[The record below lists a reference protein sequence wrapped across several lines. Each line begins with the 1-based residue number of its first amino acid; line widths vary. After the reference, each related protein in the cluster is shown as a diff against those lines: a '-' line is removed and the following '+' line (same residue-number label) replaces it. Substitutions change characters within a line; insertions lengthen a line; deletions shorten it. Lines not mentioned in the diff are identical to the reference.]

1 MENTQKQPCS
11 LVAEIQLV
19 YHTTV
24 KPSQMPKVTCSK
36 DAYDILIASWD
47 PGRINLIEQCKILL
61 LNRGN
66 KVLGICELSSGGMA
80 GTIVD
85 IKLVFAAA
93 LKAAASGIII
103 AHNHPSAN
111 LTASREDLAYTT
123 KLKLAGELLDLPL
136 LDHIIISSEG
146 FISLVDQG
154 LM

>member
-1 MENTQKQPCS
+1 MENTKIQPRS

-19 YHTTV
+19 YHNTV

-47 PGRINLIEQCKILL
+47 LGKINLVEQCKVLL

-66 KVLGICELSSGGMA
+66 KVLGICEISSGGMA
-80 GTIVD
+80 GTVVD

-103 AHNHPSAN
+103 AHNHPSGN

-123 KLKLAGELLDLPL
+123 RLKLAGELLDLPL

>member
-1 MENTQKQPCS
+1 MENTKKQPCS

-19 YHTTV
+19 YHNTV

-36 DAYDILIASWD
+36 DAYDILIGSWD
-47 PGRINLIEQCKILL
+47 PRKINLIEQCKVLL

-66 KVLGICELSSGGMA
+66 KVLGICEISSGGMA

-93 LKAAASGIII
+93 LKTAASGIII
-103 AHNHPSAN
+103 AHNHPSGN
-111 LTASREDLAYTT
+111 LTASREDLTYTT

>member
-1 MENTQKQPCS
+1 MGK
-11 LVAEIQLV
+11 
-19 YHTTV
+19 
-24 KPSQMPKVTCSK
+24 
-36 DAYDILIASWD
+36 
-47 PGRINLIEQCKILL
+47 INLVEQCKVLL

-66 KVLGICELSSGGMA
+66 KVLGICEISSGGMA

-85 IKLVFAAA
+85 VKLVFAAA
-93 LKAAASGIII
+93 LKAAANGIII
-103 AHNHPSAN
+103 SHNHPSGN

-136 LDHIIISSEG
+136 LDHIILSSEG

>member
-1 MENTQKQPCS
+1 MENTKIQPRS

-19 YHTTV
+19 YHNTV

-47 PGRINLIEQCKILL
+47 LGKINLVEQCKVLL

-66 KVLGICELSSGGMA
+66 KVLGICEISSGGMA

-93 LKAAASGIII
+93 LKTAASGIII
-103 AHNHPSAN
+103 AHNHPSGN
-111 LTASREDLAYTT
+111 LTASREDLTYTT

>member
-1 MENTQKQPCS
+1 MENTDQQPCS
-11 LVAEIQLV
+11 LVAEIELV

-36 DAYDILIASWD
+36 DAYDILIGSWD
-47 PGRINLIEQCKILL
+47 PGKINLIEQCKVLL

-66 KVLGICELSSGGMA
+66 KVLGICEISSGGMA

-103 AHNHPSAN
+103 AHNHPSGN

-123 KLKLAGELLDLPL
+123 KLKLAGELLDLLL
-136 LDHIIISSEG
+136 LDHVILSSEG